1 MEDFNK
7 RAFLYLLCSGIFF
20 SIIGVLGVF
29 SPVFFSIYLVYILGA
44 FFLVS
49 GIQNFTRGFQFR
61 KVKDFH
67 WGMLIFIGFLEII
80 LSLSLFTTPVED
92 AFFIIVYIGLFMAFK
107 GIFIIVNL
115 IFNKKVFPELM
126 NTSFGSGVIDLL
138 FGILL
143 VVVPLRYPELSL
155 QFVFLCIAW
164 YILFSG
170 ASLILGAF
178 TFKRATRK

>member
-1 MEDFNK
+1 MQEFNK
-7 RAFLYLLCSGIFF
+7 SAFSYLLYSGILFT
-20 SIIGVLGVF
+20 IIGIFGVF
-29 SPVFFSIYLVYILGA
+29 SPAFFSIYLIYILAA

-67 WGMLIFIGFLEII
+67 WGMHIFIGVLEII
-80 LSLSLFTTPVED
+80 LSLSLFITPISD
-92 AFFIIVYIGLFMAFK
+92 ALFLIIYVGLFMAFK
-107 GIFIIVNL
+107 GIFVVLNL
-115 IFNKKVFPELM
+115 AFNRKLFPELI

-143 VVVPLRYPELSL
+143 VVIPLRYPSLSL
-155 QFVFLCIAW
+155 QFIFLCIAW

-178 TFKRATRK
+178 SFKRATRK